1 MRDYPNGG
9 FFFIDAAPIQAAGEN
24 GLKIDGIFEDAKRA
38 VEGGKVFVLTH
49 VTVGTGANSG
59 MTAGIPISVGMSA
72 NEFSGSTTFTS
83 FTINLSISDEDY
95 VILEIV
101 D

>member
-38 VEGGKVFVLTH
+38 VAGGKVFVLAH

-59 MTAGIPISVGMSA
+59 MMAGIPMTGGVTGDNFSTSATISD
-72 NEFSGSTTFTS
+72 

-95 VILEIV
+95 VTLEIV

>member
-38 VEGGKVFVLTH
+38 VEGGKVFVLTASLEGAIFTGVMGTVSASEGISAMLEVANQTIALTITSEDV
-49 VTVGTGANSG
+49 VT
-59 MTAGIPISVGMSA
+59 IEIS
-72 NEFSGSTTFTS
+72 
-83 FTINLSISDEDY
+83 
-95 VILEIV
+95 
-101 D
+101 

>member
-38 VEGGKVFVLTH
+38 VDGGKVFVLTNYSPDEG
-49 VTVGTGANSG
+49 VLATGT
-59 MTAGIPISVGMSA
+59 MTAASTLEGVQADCYIPNGVITVVITP
-72 NEFSGSTTFTS
+72 EDVV
-83 FTINLSISDEDY
+83 TITME
-95 VILEIV
+95 
-101 D
+101 